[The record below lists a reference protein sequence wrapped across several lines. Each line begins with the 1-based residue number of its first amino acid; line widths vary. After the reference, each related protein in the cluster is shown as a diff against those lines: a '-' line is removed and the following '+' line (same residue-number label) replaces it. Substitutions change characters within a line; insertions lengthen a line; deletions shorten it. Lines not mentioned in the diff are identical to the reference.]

1 MGDVGG
7 TDAPIDEKLLPYI
20 SEIAPN
26 ETELTFISG
35 VKTQGAGDEIDVQLV
50 RKAVAALKAK
60 FAAAGNL
67 DVEVLVTLGKHG
79 SAHFASKWKHEGAT
93 DILGLLPH
101 ETQMGS
107 FKLRTEDG
115 MPKDTTGAGDGFRG
129 SYVAARY
136 GQGKDIQEA
145 MKWGAAA
152 GSLAVE
158 VVGAMPSMPTSGA
171 VADRAKNEVSGG
183 LFTTGAVEM
192 KVSSKKPKGFYIQ
205 AALSFMRGVEAKP
218 AKDGKDAA
226 EAKPPVDA
234 MRISGL
240 GDAVS
245 TAVAAAQAVERE
257 KAGKICSIKTAYPQ
271 LGRWKNHGG
280 RECGQIM
287 IDILRCK

>member
-1 MGDVGG
+1 MG
-7 TDAPIDEKLLPYI
+7 
-20 SEIAPN
+20 
-26 ETELTFISG
+26 
-35 VKTQGAGDEIDVQLV
+35 
-50 RKAVAALKAK
+50 
-60 FAAAGNL
+60 
-67 DVEVLVTLGKHG
+67 
-79 SAHFASKWKHEGAT
+79 
-93 DILGLLPH
+93 
-101 ETQMGS
+101 
-107 FKLRTEDG
+107 
-115 MPKDTTGAGDGFRG
+115 
-129 SYVAARY
+129 
-136 GQGKDIQEA
+136 IQEA

-287 IDILRCK
+287 IDILRCTCARAFGRDDASAAQ